1 MYISELKL
9 HGFKSFAKKEVM
21 KLGQGVTTVVGPN
34 GCGKTNIV
42 DAIRWVLGEQK
53 YSVLRSG
60 KMEDVIFNGASNI
73 KPLGVCEVALT
84 VHNNSGKLPIE
95 YNDIEIARRVYRSGE
110 SEYFL
115 NRTPCRLKDI
125 NELFVDTGMG
135 ADAYSVIEL
144 KMIEQ
149 ILSEAG
155 EGRRKMFEEAAG
167 INKYRHQRKRTIRRF
182 EVTRI
187 DLDRVNDIIIE
198 VEQKVKNLDLQLKR
212 FKRHESLTNSLE
224 ENDLSLAYL
233 QVFRYKSMISP
244 LKKKIKDFN
253 HLRQT
258 NNAESSK
265 DEDVLKSLRSTYKI
279 QENDMSQIR
288 EKMSK
293 IKENR
298 DIIRNNILISSEQGR
313 GILLNI
319 DRLERET
326 FNNNKKIGELKQLT
340 ISFDKEIANLEPEIN
355 SFIETYK
362 QEKEVY
368 DKLESDYR
376 DAEKKLDSEQ
386 NTRWEMKRKQ
396 MEERTLY
403 DRTQALFK
411 EKQQSIKKL
420 EENLTDSNITKRNQI
435 EQLKKNYIEKESI
448 SKKINSEK
456 KFHGDSEKK
465 LKKLVDSKYL
475 LLDEKRDVSSHLEI
489 LKGQLDFYNV
499 LIQTKEG
506 FPEGTKF
513 ILENP
518 KEFQGVLGTVADM
531 FQVETDLRDALESS
545 LGDLSHCLVAE
556 NKRSAIDVV
565 KKSNDLKVGNLTII
579 PLKEISNYELDLKPV
594 PMDSGIVGRISD
606 LITTSTQLTP
616 LANYLLGNI
625 LVVDDLEKFTSLK
638 NFDGW
643 GLVNRSGS
651 YFRSDLVLKNR
662 QKSDNGSIIGRQIKV
677 ESLETEIDEINKKI
691 DSLSSQHEIIDSE
704 IIFKTNDLEEQ
715 ELRIQEL
722 KKKLSEHNS
731 VNLKIQIQHEQL
743 IISISDLEK
752 SIKENKVI
760 LKESEMALNSL
771 EPIILRA
778 SKKLKLFEKNVE
790 YTNKDLLKKRSER
803 DKCHKNIQNLRIR
816 LVEMES
822 SRDNVKYK
830 QSSSIKTSKE
840 LKARQL
846 TIAGEIEKLKQKKS
860 NLDENISAGEK
871 DLQGINAELN
881 KQRSVI
887 DLKQIAYRETFDS
900 IENIQAKIALEQ
912 KNRENILEQL
922 KNAELSVSEYAQK
935 VKLVEERV
943 LDRYGKSIDSEKIV
957 DKTEDEL
964 KLNIDKIQRS
974 LENIGPINMAVKN
987 EHKEELDRLSVLI
1000 NQRDD
1005 LNAAENDLRE
1015 TIQRI
1020 DRVARKRFQETFELI
1035 KSNFE
1040 DLFKLFFEGGSATLN
1055 LVGDPDALE
1064 ADIGI
1069 VAQPP
1074 GKRNNS
1080 LRLLSSGEKALT
1092 AISLLFAIY
1101 QVKPSPYC
1109 ILDEVDAPLDDVNI
1123 RKFTKVL
1130 QKFCNETQFII
1141 VTHNKLTMEIADYMY
1156 GVTQERKGLSKL
1168 VSVKFD

>member
-1 MYISELKL
+1 VYISELKL

-60 KMEDVIFNGASNI
+60 KMEDVIFNGAANV

-149 ILSEAG
+149 ILSETG
-155 EGRRKMFEEAAG
+155 EDRRKMFEEAAG

-182 EVTRI
+182 EVTRM

-198 VEQKVKNLDLQLKR
+198 VEQKVKNLSLQLKR
-212 FKRHESLTNSLE
+212 YKRHESLTNSLE

-233 QVFRYKSMISP
+233 QVFRFKSMLSP

-253 HLRQT
+253 HLRE
-258 NNAESSK
+258 NNNVESTK
-265 DEDVLKSLRSTYKI
+265 DEDSLKSLRITYKT
-279 QENDMSQIR
+279 QEDDINRMR
-288 EKMSK
+288 EKMRK
-293 IKENR
+293 IKEDR
-298 DIIRNNILISSEQGR
+298 ETTRNNILIGTEKGR
-313 GILLNI
+313 SILLNI

-326 FNNNKKIGELKQLT
+326 INNNKKIGELKQLS
-340 ISFDKEIANLEPEIN
+340 ISFDKEMTNLEPEID
-355 SFIETYK
+355 SLIEAYK
-362 QEKEVY
+362 IEKEVY

-376 DAEKKLDSEQ
+376 KAEKKLDKEQ
-386 NTRWEMKRKQ
+386 SVRWEMKRKQ

-403 DRTQALFK
+403 DRTQALLD
-411 EKQQSIKKL
+411 EKQNSLKKL
-420 EENLTDSNITKRNQI
+420 EESLAESNIIKSSQI
-435 EQLKKNYIEKESI
+435 EELKKNDIEIESI
-448 SKKINSEK
+448 SKKILSNKKSHIKNEEK
-456 KFHGDSEKK
+456 
-465 LKKLVDSKYL
+465 LTNLVESKHS
-475 LLDEKRDVSSHLEI
+475 LLDEKRNVSSHLEI
-489 LKGQLDFYNV
+489 LKGQLDFYNG

-518 KEFQGVLGTVADM
+518 KKFQGVLGTAADM
-531 FQVETDLRDALESS
+531 FQIEPDLRDALESS
-545 LGDLSHCLVAE
+545 LGDLSHCLIAE
-556 NKRSAIDVV
+556 NKKSALDTI
-565 KKSNDLKVGNLTII
+565 KKANDLKAGNLTII
-579 PLKEISNYELDLKPV
+579 PLEEVSNYKLDLKPV
-594 PMDSGIVGRISD
+594 PMNSRILGRVSD
-606 LITTSTQLTP
+606 LITTGEQLIP
-616 LANYLLGNI
+616 LAKYLFGNI
-625 LVVDDLEKFTSLK
+625 LVVDNLQKSTSLK
-638 NFDGW
+638 DLDGW
-643 GLVNRSGS
+643 GLVDKSGS

-662 QKSDNGSIIGRQIKV
+662 QKSTGGSMIGRKIKV
-677 ESLETEIDEINKKI
+677 ESLKVEIKEINKKNNYI
-691 DSLSSQHEIIDSE
+691 SSQHDAIDKKISLLKIDIE
-704 IIFKTNDLEEQ
+704 KQ
-715 ELRIQEL
+715 ELVIQEL
-722 KKKLSEHNS
+722 KKNLSERDS

-743 IISISDLEK
+743 IISISNFDK
-752 SIKENKVI
+752 SITENK
-760 LKESEMALNSL
+760 
-771 EPIILRA
+771 IILRESKIALETLEPTTLKA
-778 SKKLKLFEKNVE
+778 SNELKLIEENVE
-790 YTNKDLLKKRSER
+790 YANKDLLEKRSKR
-803 DKCHKNIQNLRIR
+803 DKYHQNIQNLRIR
-816 LVEMES
+816 LVEIES

-830 QSSSIKTSKE
+830 QSSSRKRVEE
-840 LKARQL
+840 LKTRQE
-846 TIAGEIEKLKQKKS
+846 TISKEIEKLKQKKS
-860 NLDENISAGEK
+860 NLDKNISIGEK
-871 DLQGINAELN
+871 DLQGVNAEVS

-887 DLKQIAYRETFDS
+887 DLKQTAYRDTFDS
-900 IENIQAKIALEQ
+900 IEDIQTKIALEQ
-912 KNRENILEQL
+912 KNREKILEEL
-922 KNAELSVSEYAQK
+922 KNAELDVSEYAQK
-935 VKLVEERV
+935 IKLVEERV
-943 LDRYGKSIDSEKIV
+943 LDRYGKLIEDEKIV
-957 DKTEDEL
+957 DQTEDEL
-964 KLNIDKIQRS
+964 KLNMDKIQRS
-974 LENIGPINMAVKN
+974 IENIGPINMAVKH
-987 EHKEELDRLSVLI
+987 EHEEELDRLSIL
-1000 NQRDD
+1000 NDQRED
-1005 LNAAENDLRE
+1005 LYAAENDLRE
-1015 TIQRI
+1015 TIQKI

-1069 VAQPP
+1069 IAQPP
-1074 GKRNNS
+1074 GKRNTS